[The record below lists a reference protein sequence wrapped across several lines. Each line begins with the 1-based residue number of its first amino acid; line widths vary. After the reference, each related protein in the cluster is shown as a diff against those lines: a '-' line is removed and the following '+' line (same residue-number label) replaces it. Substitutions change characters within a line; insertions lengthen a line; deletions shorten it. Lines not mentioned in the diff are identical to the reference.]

1 MVLLDIN
8 LPKHAMN
15 YVKIRHC
22 MYFIFLHVY
31 KKNISFVYHMM
42 SKNNV
47 RFSMD
52 GLFIQQRCHCQCHPF
67 IQKYLSSMFCYI
79 LTLFEIEFVSH
90 VEKFSWNYDQSW
102 STIRV
107 AKELYVGINKNCSQT
122 LILLWMNFFAIPFL
136 FFL

>member
-90 VEKFSWNYDQSW
+90 VEISCLINIKSIPGLHNTSCQ
-102 STIRV
+102 
-107 AKELYVGINKNCSQT
+107 GIVCKYK
-122 LILLWMNFFAIPFL
+122 
-136 FFL
+136 

>member
-15 YVKIRHC
+15 YVKMRHC

-52 GLFIQQRCHCQCHPF
+52 GLFIRQRCHCQCHPF
-67 IQKYLSSMFCYI
+67 IQKYLSSMFRYI
-79 LTLFEIEFVSH
+79 LPLFEIECVSYL
-90 VEKFSWNYDQSW
+90 EIW

-107 AKELYVGINKNCSQT
+107 NKELYVGINKNCRQT
-122 LILLWMNFFAIPFL
+122 LILLWMNVIAIPFL

>member
-90 VEKFSWNYDQSW
+90 VEK
-102 STIRV
+102 
-107 AKELYVGINKNCSQT
+107 LYVGINKNCSQT

>member
-1 MVLLDIN
+1 
-8 LPKHAMN
+8 
-15 YVKIRHC
+15 
-22 MYFIFLHVY
+22 
-31 KKNISFVYHMM
+31 MM

-90 VEKFSWNYDQSW
+90 VEI
-102 STIRV
+102 IRV
-107 AKELYVGINKNCSQT
+107 AKELYVSINKIAAK
-122 LILLWMNFFAIPFL
+122 L
-136 FFL
+136 